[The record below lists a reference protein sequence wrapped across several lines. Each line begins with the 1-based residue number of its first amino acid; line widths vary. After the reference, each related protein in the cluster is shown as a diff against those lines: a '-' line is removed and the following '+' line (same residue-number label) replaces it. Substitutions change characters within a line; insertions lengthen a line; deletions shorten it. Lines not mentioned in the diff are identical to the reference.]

1 MRNKLA
7 YFFIV
12 IISGCTLGKK
22 SSISNN
28 AFMYTDSIKTTQTN
42 YKIFNNSHN
51 TSVLYYRINT
61 NNLLKVY
68 SIENKLNTIDYTI
81 RGKLYDNYIENLI
94 DSFIISKVITA
105 DSIIYVSE
113 EIELKCKE
121 NERYVLSISLTDNH
135 KKSTNSQKINIDRRS
150 INQNDYLILNKKGEI
165 QFKNYI
171 SINDSICIKNRLEN
185 KELFVRYFQPKSQI
199 AKPPYITGKIVP
211 KEIVTSKMFSLL
223 TETDSFN
230 LTINEQGI
238 YQITNEIQLEN
249 GITLLAFNT
258 SYPNINSVEDMIL
271 PIEYITT
278 DEEFLKLKEE
288 KNNKLAIDKF
298 WLERAN
304 NNKKNAKDLIYKFY
318 KRVQES
324 NIHFSSYKAGWK
336 TDRGMIMIVFGPP
349 NIVYQSENGESWIY
363 GEKNNIYSLNFTFSK
378 INNKFTDNDYE
389 LNRSIYFRTIWNNA
403 QIAWKDGYAYSDID
417 IKKRIYEQEKRKR
430 QSQLYFWY

>member
-135 KKSTNSQKINIDRRS
+135 KKSTSSQKITYDRR
-150 INQNDYLILNKKGEI
+150 GAE
-165 QFKNYI
+165 
-171 SINDSICIKNRLEN
+171 
-185 KELFVRYFQPKSQI
+185 
-199 AKPPYITGKIVP
+199 
-211 KEIVTSKMFSLL
+211 
-223 TETDSFN
+223 
-230 LTINEQGI
+230 
-238 YQITNEIQLEN
+238 
-249 GITLLAFNT
+249 
-258 SYPNINSVEDMIL
+258 
-271 PIEYITT
+271 
-278 DEEFLKLKEE
+278 
-288 KNNKLAIDKF
+288 
-298 WLERAN
+298 
-304 NNKKNAKDLIYKFY
+304 
-318 KRVQES
+318 
-324 NIHFSSYKAGWK
+324 
-336 TDRGMIMIVFGPP
+336 
-349 NIVYQSENGESWIY
+349 
-363 GEKNNIYSLNFTFSK
+363 
-378 INNKFTDNDYE
+378 
-389 LNRSIYFRTIWNNA
+389 
-403 QIAWKDGYAYSDID
+403 
-417 IKKRIYEQEKRKR
+417 
-430 QSQLYFWY
+430 